1 MKNHT
6 CHTTLE
12 PPTCV
17 VIKHLLILTLTG
29 FTLLLLAQC
38 RPAETSTSEEGS
50 SSDTPSETSPLQRHT
65 YQQSLMGTRFFITLY
80 TADKKTADLAA
91 KEAFQMASD
100 INDTCSDYDVTS
112 ELMHLNADPPHQAIP
127 ISDMLFDVINT
138 ALKISQQT
146 QGAYDPT
153 LGHHSYNWRMARK
166 KGVLPSPK
174 KIAAAKAASGW
185 KNVHLDS
192 EFRAVTKNIENM
204 RLDLGGIAKGYAA
217 EEMLNILKRH
227 GITRASITAGGEVRL
242 GDPPPETQG
251 WKITLKTLD
260 SQHQLS
266 PKTLTLS
273 NCAISTSG
281 DLHQSITIGGQRY
294 SHICD
299 PATGLGLTTRISA
312 TVIGPNATLTDA
324 LATALCVNPT
334 LEHPNIQTLII
345 QENSKGKLTKK
356 QSPNWPR

>member
-1 MKNHT
+1 M
-6 CHTTLE
+6 
-12 PPTCV
+12 
-17 VIKHLLILTLTG
+17 IKHLLTLTVTG
-29 FTLLLLAQC
+29 FTLLLLTQC
-38 RPAETSTSEEGS
+38 RPDDTGTTGAAP
-50 SSDTPSETSPLQRHT
+50 DTPSEASSKTAPLQRHT
-65 YQQSLMGTRFFITLY
+65 YQQNLMGTRFYITLY

-100 INDTCSDYDVTS
+100 INDSCSDYDATS
-112 ELMHLNADPPHQAIP
+112 ELMLLNADPPHQAMP
-127 ISDMLFDVINT
+127 VSDMLFDVINT
-138 ALKISQQT
+138 ALKISEQT

-166 KGVLPSPK
+166 KGVLPTPE

-185 KNVHLDS
+185 KNLQLDS
-192 EFRAVTKNIENM
+192 EFRAVTKKIDHM

-217 EEMLNILKRH
+217 EEMLHILKRH

-242 GDPPPETQG
+242 GDPPPNTQG
-251 WKITLKTLD
+251 WDVTLKTLD
-260 SQHQLS
+260 SNHQLS
-266 PKTLTLS
+266 PQTLMLS

-281 DLHQSITIGGQRY
+281 DLHQSITIAGQRY

-324 LATALCVNPT
+324 LATALCVRPE
-334 LEHPNIQTLII
+334 LQLSNIRTLII
-345 QENSKGKLTKK
+345 RENSQGKLTKK

>member
-1 MKNHT
+1 M
-6 CHTTLE
+6 
-12 PPTCV
+12 
-17 VIKHLLILTLTG
+17 IKHLLFLTLTG
-29 FTLLLLAQC
+29 FTFLLLAQC
-38 RPAETSTSEEGS
+38 RPTETNTTDTGAAP
-50 SSDTPSETSPLQRHT
+50 DTPSETSPLQRHT
-65 YQQSLMGTRFFITLY
+65 YQQNLMGTRFFITLY

-100 INDTCSDYDVTS
+100 INDSCSDYDVTS
-112 ELMHLNADPPHQAIP
+112 ELMLLNEDPPHQAIP
-127 ISDMLFDVINT
+127 VGDMLFDVINS
-138 ALKISQQT
+138 ALQISQQT

-166 KGVLPSPK
+166 KGVLPTPE
-174 KIAAAKAASGW
+174 KIAAAKTSSGW
-185 KNVHLDS
+185 KNVQLDS
-192 EFRAVTKNIENM
+192 EFRAVTKKIDNM

-217 EEMLNILKRH
+217 EEMFNILKRH

-242 GDPPPETQG
+242 GDPPPNQAG
-251 WKITLKTLD
+251 WNVSLKTLD

-266 PKTLTLS
+266 PQTLTLS

-312 TVIGPNATLTDA
+312 TVIGSNATLTDA

-334 LEHPNIQTLII
+334 LHHPKIRTLII
-345 QENSKGKLTKK
+345 QENSQGKLTKK